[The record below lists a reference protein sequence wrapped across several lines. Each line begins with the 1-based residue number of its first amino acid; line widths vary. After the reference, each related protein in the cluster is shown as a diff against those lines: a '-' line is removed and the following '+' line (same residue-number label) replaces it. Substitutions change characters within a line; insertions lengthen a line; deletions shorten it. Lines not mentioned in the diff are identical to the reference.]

1 MMVHVT
7 HVSRVLLAIDWE
19 SECIHKGN
27 NYGIVSLVFNF
38 VILVLLMV
46 DLNLMAIFARVV
58 EAGSFAEAA
67 RRLSTSRSAVSKAV
81 ARLERDLGARLLN
94 RTTRYLSL
102 TEIGAS
108 VAEHCSRMVSEAER
122 VEKLADSLTAEPRG
136 LLRISA
142 SVAFGTLHVAP
153 ALAVFLA
160 RYPEIRIEL
169 TITDRWVD
177 LAEDG
182 YDVAIRVTGEP
193 PPNWVARKLAPVRR
207 KLCATPGYFAQRG
220 VPQSPA
226 DLVRH
231 NCLDYTRSG
240 EQGRWRFTGP
250 DGEISVPVNGPLH
263 VDDDEALSQAVLG
276 GLGLGLLP
284 TLIIGK
290 DLQRGTLQAVLSEYL
305 PVEQHV
311 YAMYLPTRHLPS
323 KVRVFIDFLIAHIG
337 SEPYWDREGAFST
350 GAFGEIR

>member
-1 MMVHVT
+1 MRM
-7 HVSRVLLAIDWE
+7 A
-19 SECIHKGN
+19 
-27 NYGIVSLVFNF
+27 
-38 VILVLLMV
+38 
-46 DLNLMAIFARVV
+46 DLNLMAVFARVV

-81 ARLERDLGARLLN
+81 ARLEKDLGARLLN

-108 VAEHCSRMVSEAER
+108 VAEHCSRMVSEAEQ
-122 VEKLADSLTAEPRG
+122 VEQLADSLTVEPRG
-136 LLRISA
+136 LLRVSA

-160 RYPEIRIEL
+160 RFPEIRIDL

-240 EQGRWRFTGP
+240 EQGRWLFTGP
-250 DGEISVPVNGPLH
+250 EGGEISVPVNGPLH

-284 TLIIGK
+284 TFIIGK
-290 DLQRGTLQAVLSEYL
+290 ELQRGTLQAVLSEYI
-305 PVEQHV
+305 PVERHV

-323 KVRVFIDFLIAHIG
+323 KVRVFIDFLVAHVG
-337 SEPYWDREGAFST
+337 SEPYWDREGAPRAEVPFKS
-350 GAFGEIR
+350 GEGG

>member
-1 MMVHVT
+1 MT
-7 HVSRVLLAIDWE
+7 
-19 SECIHKGN
+19 
-27 NYGIVSLVFNF
+27 
-38 VILVLLMV
+38 

-67 RRLSTSRSAVSKAV
+67 RRMATSRSAISKAV
-81 ARLERDLGARLLN
+81 AKLEKELGARLLN

-108 VAEHCSRMVSEAER
+108 VSEHCTRMLSEAEQAR
-122 VEKLADSLTAEPRG
+122 KLVDSLTTAPRG
-136 LLRISA
+136 LLRVSA
-142 SVAFGTLHVAP
+142 SVAFGTLHIAP
-153 ALAVFLA
+153 ALAVFLS
-160 RYPEIRIEL
+160 RYPEIRIDL

-177 LAEDG
+177 LAEEG
-182 YDVAIRVTGEP
+182 YDVAIRVTGAP

-207 KLCATPGYFAQRG
+207 KLCATPGYFDQRG

-226 DLVRH
+226 DLVHH

-240 EQGRWRFTGP
+240 EQGHWRFTGP
-250 DGEISVPVNGPLH
+250 DGDISVPVTGPLH

-276 GLGLGLLP
+276 GLGIGLLP
-284 TLIIGK
+284 TFIIGK
-290 DLQRGTLQAVLSEYL
+290 DLQSGKLQAALSEYI

-323 KVRVFIDFLIAHIG
+323 KVRVFIDFLLTHIG
-337 SEPYWDREGAFST
+337 TDPYWDR
-350 GAFGEIR
+350 